1 MLGKIVVI
9 TGATSGIG
17 RIAAERLAAQGAR
30 MIIVARDQ
38 RRAERTLGRLREVNP
53 GVKHQAHIA
62 DLSSLDQTKLVG
74 DRIAAEEPRID
85 VLINNAG
92 NIFAAR
98 GVTPKGLEHTFA
110 LNHMAYFVLTQQVRE
125 RLIAS
130 APARIV
136 NTASRAHQG
145 QFLDFDDLQME
156 KNYRPMTAYGRSKL
170 ANILFTRELAHRL
183 AGTGVTANCL
193 HPGFVATG
201 LGQRDGGIFAVMV
214 RLSMVFAGN
223 PEQGAKT
230 IVHLASSPDVAST
243 SGSYFIDCREAVP
256 GRVAQ
261 DDAAA
266 RRLWEESLRLAR
278 L

>member
-170 ANILFTRELAHRL
+170 ANILFTRELALRL